1 MKKAFVSLKCGITC
15 LLDCAFMHR
24 DEENGILNVWGER
37 SLSGTFLLDEVK
49 FAYATEQ
56 KKKEV

>member
-1 MKKAFVSLKCGITC
+1 MKKAFVALKCGITC
-15 LLDCAFMHR
+15 LLDCDLLYR
-24 DEENGILNVWGER
+24 DEENGILNIWGER